1 MPYRPYDV
9 LGSEDED
16 DDENGITDSDDEGNQ
31 NSDSEE
37 RKGDE
42 EEEKKAVAE
51 KISVD
56 EKSINMIGI
65 DSSEDCFSG
74 GILYKLAVK
83 EGAQTVDASQVQSF
97 GCSSN
102 ATFFCLKS
110 RASEEEE
117 QKEPVASAN

>member
-16 DDENGITDSDDEGNQ
+16 DNENGITDSDDEDNQ
-31 NSDSEE
+31 NSGSEE
-37 RKGDE
+37 EKKS
-42 EEEKKAVAE
+42 EEKKAVAE

-56 EKSINMIGI
+56 EKAVNMIGI
-65 DSSEDCFSG
+65 DSSEDCFAG

-83 EGAQTVDASQVQSF
+83 EGAQTVDISRVQSF

-110 RASEEEE
+110 SASEEEE

>member
-16 DDENGITDSDDEGNQ
+16 DNENRRTDSDDEDNQ
-31 NSDSEE
+31 NSAAEE
-37 RKGDE
+37 DE
-42 EEEKKAVAE
+42 KEEEKKAVAE

-56 EKSINMIGI
+56 DKAINMIGI
-65 DSSEDCFSG
+65 DSSEDCFTG

-83 EGAQTVDASQVQSF
+83 EGAQTADISRVQSF

-102 ATFFCLKS
+102 AAFFCLKS